1 MHSVLGYAG
10 ACFSLRVS
18 ATTRRSLF
26 NLLPLSTTDYVLFSS
41 ILFIIKLKFS
51 PVFFLSS
58 FLFFHFSTCVF
69 FILSHP
75 CSSVLFLGFF
85 FVVSSSTLKNA
96 FLCNVEACF
105 CLATFHFIFIVVVL
119 FFFLSCFPFSVWFL
133 FFFFGKKI
141 RRASTKKMDQLQESL
156 L

>member
-51 PVFFLSS
+51 PVFFCHPFFSFIFPLVFFYPQSS
-58 FLFFHFSTCVF
+58 LFFCV
-69 FILSHP
+69 ILRI
-75 CSSVLFLGFF
+75 F